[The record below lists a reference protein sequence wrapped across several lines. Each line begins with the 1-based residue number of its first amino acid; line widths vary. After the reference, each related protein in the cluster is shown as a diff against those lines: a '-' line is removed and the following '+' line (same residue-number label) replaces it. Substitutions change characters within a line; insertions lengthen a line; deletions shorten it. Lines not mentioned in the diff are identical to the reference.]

1 MAVISGDELKTLIE
15 KQDDYCVSIFLPT
28 HRSGPETQQDPIR
41 LKNIL
46 KRVEDRLAA
55 EGMRAAEARKMLQ
68 PATDLIPDNLF
79 WSHQQE
85 GLAVFMT
92 PDSFQ
97 FYRLPLQFTELEVI
111 SDRFHIKPLL
121 PILSGN
127 GRFFILA
134 LAQKQLRLLECTRFS
149 CEECDLDG
157 VPESID
163 EILKYEEAERGLVIR
178 SPQQEQAGIFHG
190 HGGGLTDNK
199 EKIFR
204 FFRAVDKGLHNLLG
218 QEKAPLITAGVEYL
232 LPIFKEASTYPNLM
246 EKGVTGNPEGLS
258 NNELHEA
265 AWEIVAQEF
274 TKDQQFARERYYEL
288 SGTGK
293 TGKDLKEVAEAALNA
308 RVDTLFVALGVQ
320 RWGSFDP
327 ADNTVTVHMDHQPG
341 DDDLLDLAAVQTF
354 LNGGAVYAVNPDE
367 VPDDRNIAAI
377 YRY

>member
-1 MAVISGDELKTLIE
+1 
-15 KQDDYCVSIFLPT
+15 
-28 HRSGPETQQDPIR
+28 
-41 LKNIL
+41 
-46 KRVEDRLAA
+46 
-55 EGMRAAEARKMLQ
+55 
-68 PATDLIPDNLF
+68 
-79 WSHQQE
+79 
-85 GLAVFMT
+85 
-92 PDSFQ
+92 
-97 FYRLPLQFTELEVI
+97 
-111 SDRFHIKPLL
+111 
-121 PILSGN
+121 
-127 GRFFILA
+127 
-134 LAQKQLRLLECTRFS
+134 
-149 CEECDLDG
+149 
-157 VPESID
+157 
-163 EILKYEEAERGLVIR
+163 
-178 SPQQEQAGIFHG
+178 
-190 HGGGLTDNK
+190 
-199 EKIFR
+199 
-204 FFRAVDKGLHNLLG
+204 
-218 QEKAPLITAGVEYL
+218 
-232 LPIFKEASTYPNLM
+232 M